1 MVQAQVKLIGLHF
14 QDIEYLSTSKLWTTL
29 HTLYDEVNLTPINTD
44 ETYSRLRATETKIKP
59 SYELQRTEDVDHR
72 TLKGVKQTNIKEPPN
87 NSKFNT
93 VIIITMVMLLL
104 ITLVSIALSVT
115 TFNTIASEQ
124 SKVLSQLENTNND
137 IKSTLAHQFDTFQ
150 MNRSQNVMELVETQ
164 IITAQR
170 NISKYL
176 NQLDTKLKSSISL
189 LTQYLNVQTQM
200 HCGPGL

>member
-115 TFNTIASEQ
+115 TCNTIASEQ
-124 SKVLSQLENTNND
+124 SKVLSQLENTNDD
-137 IKSTLAHQFDTFQ
+137 IKSTLARQFDTFQ

-189 LTQYLNVQTQM
+189 LTQYLNVRTQM
-200 HCGPGL
+200 HCGSGL